1 MITLER
7 HTSRRSPASRIAEF
21 LAITLT
27 AVTVAEAVVACVQLA
42 TTGGYTLA
50 VQVVLA
56 ALSLGTLWA
65 LVARKRKPAI
75 IFALLTIV
83 LYSVL
88 TVYGLEFVSQSHFS
102 FANWVAYC
110 VDDLEGLVPFLA
122 TLYLYIKGEGFWD
135 QDASAQKVG
144 ITTAIFLVPIGVAA
158 AVPYLIPGVVHMDFF
173 QMMVRTMI
181 PVWFVGGICFHLA
194 YREANRYAYA
204 TMFGLAVMTCLSG
217 VMQYSTYRDQVAS
230 LHAGPSTGI
239 DAATMADL
247 TTRPLHT
254 SIFLVIAT
262 VIFGLIGTLLLKPH
276 LKNTESAQEGQG

>member
-1 MITLER
+1 MTTLECS
-7 HTSRRSPASRIAEF
+7 TISRSPASRIAEF
-21 LAITLT
+21 LAVTLT
-27 AVTVAEAVVACVQLA
+27 AVTVVEAVDACFQLA

-56 ALSLGTLWA
+56 ALSLGTLVA

-122 TLYLYIKGEGFWD
+122 ALYLYIKGGGFWE
-135 QDASAQKVG
+135 QQPSTQKIV
-144 ITTAIFLVPIGVAA
+144 ITTVIFLAPIGFVA
-158 AVPYLIPGVVHMDFF
+158 AVPYLFPGAVHMEFLP
-173 QMMVRTMI
+173 MMVRTMV
-181 PVWFVGGICFHLA
+181 PAWFVGAICFHLA

-204 TMFGLAVMTCLSG
+204 TLFGLAVMTCLSG
-217 VMQYSTYRDQVAS
+217 ITQHATYRDQLAS
-230 LHAGPSTGI
+230 LHDGPTTGL
-239 DAATMADL
+239 DAATVADL
-247 TTRPLHT
+247 TTRPLHI
-254 SIFLVIAT
+254 SVFLAIAT
-262 VIFGLIGTLLLKPH
+262 VIFGFIGTLLLKPH
-276 LKNTESAQEGQG
+276 LKNTESAQEG